1 MAKMVHCTYTTVWK
15 SVHLTTLLIK
25 EFSKICRKFIKFY
38 MWAKTVNRVRT
49 EPNFKT
55 KFELFLNIFVQFPKG
70 SWFYKITFFFQ
81 IIADYHI
88 IIIAIFFLNS
98 WNDEARSI
106 GKILRKPPLA
116 YFLAVCSSVEIIYIY
131 NVGFVDFTVLR
142 IKWDSLGAPLWNVPI
157 FTRTCS
163 EKRSFVCCDKIEI
176 WIALKF
182 KK

>member
-15 SVHLTTLLIK
+15 SVHLITLLIK

-70 SWFYKITFFFQ
+70 SWFYKITFFFS
-81 IIADYHI
+81 DYCRLSYYHYRNFF
-88 IIIAIFFLNS
+88 FFLNS

-106 GKILRKPPLA
+106 GKILRKMMVVEVSSLRYWPDRGLA
-116 YFLAVCSSVEIIYIY
+116 ECVACFYCLYTSTQF
-131 NVGFVDFTVLR
+131 
-142 IKWDSLGAPLWNVPI
+142 SL
-157 FTRTCS
+157 S
-163 EKRSFVCCDKIEI
+163 
-176 WIALKF
+176 ALG
-182 KK
+182 

>member
-15 SVHLTTLLIK
+15 SVHLITLLIK

-70 SWFYKITFFFQ
+70 SWFYKITSFFQ

-88 IIIAIFFLNS
+88 IIIAIFFFLNS

-106 GKILRKPPLA
+106 GKILRKMMVVEVSSLRYWPDRGLA
-116 YFLAVCSSVEIIYIY
+116 ECVACFYCLYTSTQF
-131 NVGFVDFTVLR
+131 
-142 IKWDSLGAPLWNVPI
+142 SL
-157 FTRTCS
+157 S
-163 EKRSFVCCDKIEI
+163 
-176 WIALKF
+176 ALG
-182 KK
+182 